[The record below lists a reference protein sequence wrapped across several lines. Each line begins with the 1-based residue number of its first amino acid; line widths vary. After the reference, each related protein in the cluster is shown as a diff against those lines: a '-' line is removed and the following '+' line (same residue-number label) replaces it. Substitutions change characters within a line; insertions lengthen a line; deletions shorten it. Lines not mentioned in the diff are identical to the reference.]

1 LVGEALI
8 CERQP
13 NLRFAA
19 AADVAAGS
27 SPTRS
32 ETMGLK
38 TGDFPPV
45 DPTKLFDMPYL
56 ERVKLLSRH
65 WVDYGFG
72 APKITHVIYVAK
84 LLFLYITGGLL
95 VSSLTSGLNPLDIAS
110 WWTEPIFYQKVILW
124 TVLLECLGMGGSWGP
139 MAGHFKPFTCGWR
152 TYLRADT
159 IRQPPWRRIP
169 LTGGDRRT
177 PVDALLYAGVLVTL
191 AVALALPGRADG
203 DLTALGFDAGR
214 VSPLVAAVL
223 AVLLVTLGLRDKV
236 FFLQA
241 RGEQYLPAIIFFA
254 AFPSLDMII
263 ALKVLIVAVWVGA
276 GFSKFGKHFSS
287 VVPPMV
293 SNTPWVPAKA
303 IKRMHYKDF
312 PRDLRPSHRASLLAH
327 IGGTFVEVVTPL
339 VLLFTTNPT
348 VAALAAALMVCFHL
362 FITSTFPLAVP
373 LEWNIL
379 FAFGTAFLFLGHPN
393 WDGYGL
399 ADMAPALLVLTV
411 VGVLLFPVLGNL
423 RPDLVS
429 FLPSMRQYAGNWASA
444 MWAFAPGAESRL
456 DERLVKPSAMTVS
469 QLADV
474 YGPDA
479 AEVVMHQLLGWR
491 SMHSQ
496 GRALNSIMINQLG
509 TDIDH
514 YTLREAEF
522 STNCIV
528 GFNFGDGHLHDHR
541 FIESVQRRCGFA
553 PGEFLVV
560 WIESQPVHKP
570 YLAYQ
575 VIDAALGVVERGTYL
590 VDDAIAEQPWL
601 PNGPIAVD
609 VDWRLPG
616 YERVR
621 YPKPGQVG
629 STGTLLATGPEA
641 HQEGVRR

>member
-1 LVGEALI
+1 
-8 CERQP
+8 
-13 NLRFAA
+13 
-19 AADVAAGS
+19 
-27 SPTRS
+27 
-32 ETMGLK
+32 MGFK

-45 DPTKLFDMPYL
+45 DPTQLFDMPYL

-72 APKITHVIYVAK
+72 APKMTHVIYVAK
-84 LLFLYITGGLL
+84 LVLLYIVGGML

-110 WWTEPIFYQKVILW
+110 WWTEPIFYQKLIIW
-124 TVLLECLGMGGSWGP
+124 TVLVECLGVGGSWGP

-152 TYLRADT
+152 NYLRVDT
-159 IRQPPWRRIP
+159 IRQPPWRRVP
-169 LTGGDRRT
+169 FTHGDRRT
-177 PVDALLYAGVLVTL
+177 PVDVLLYAAVLIALVT
-191 AVALALPGRADG
+191 ALALPGRADA
-203 DLTALGFDAGR
+203 DLTALGFEAGR
-214 VSPLVAAVL
+214 VPPLMAAVL
-223 AVLLVTLGLRDKV
+223 VVLIVALGLRDKV

-241 RGEQYLPAIIFFA
+241 RGEQYVPALIFFA
-254 AFPSLDMII
+254 AYPGLDMII
-263 ALKVLIVAVWVGA
+263 ALKLLIVAVWVGA

-293 SNTPWVPAKA
+293 SNTPWIPLRA
-303 IKRMHYKDF
+303 IKRLHYKDF
-312 PRDLRPSHRASLLAH
+312 PNDLRPSHRATLLAH
-327 IGGTFVEVVTPL
+327 VGGTFVEIVTPL

-348 VAALAAALMVCFHL
+348 VALIATAVMVCFHL

-379 FAFGTAFLFLGHPN
+379 FAFGAAFLFLGHAS

-399 ADMAPALLVLTV
+399 ADMTPALLVLTV
-411 VGVLLFPVLGNL
+411 VGVLFFPVLGNI

-444 MWAFAPGAESRL
+444 MWAFSPGAEAVL
-456 DERLVKPSAMTVS
+456 DQRLVKPSAMTVS
-469 QLADV
+469 QLSDV
-474 YGPDA
+474 YGADA

-528 GFNFGDGHLHDHR
+528 GFNFGDGHLHDRR
-541 FIESVQRRCGFA
+541 FIESIQRRCAFS

-560 WIESQPVHKP
+560 WIESQPVHTH
-570 YLAYQ
+570 YLQYQ
-575 VIDAALGVVERGTYL
+575 VIDAAIGVVERGRYR
-590 VDDAIAEQPWL
+590 VDDAVAEQPWL
-601 PNGPIAVD
+601 PNGPIRVD
-609 VDWRLPG
+609 VQWRDAG

-621 YPKPGQVG
+621 YPKPGAQKP
-629 STGTLLATGPEA
+629 TDAATVPVSE
-641 HQEGVRR
+641 VRKDVVRP